1 MQILVFFKGEK
12 GLENLLMGDSALD
25 FAVKMVVWE
34 EELEERS
41 IIDTVCVIVLVEIS
55 KEGGVGGITATT
67 AILINKQGVVGG
79 IIVTCIYIL
88 FGHISI

>member
-1 MQILVFFKGEK
+1 
-12 GLENLLMGDSALD
+12 MGDSALD

-55 KEGGVGGITATT
+55 KEGGVGGITAT